1 MSSLTTS
8 LSRIF
13 LKHPRE
19 VGMTYWQHAAHSLT
33 FSGKFAKA
41 SLQSLIHA
49 FSPNHFQSTTSDLTK
64 SLVEQMTIN
73 KK

>member
-1 MSSLTTS
+1 MSSLI
-8 LSRIF
+8 SRIF

-41 SLQSLIHA
+41 SLQSLTHA
-49 FSPNHFQSTTSDLTK
+49 FFPNHFESTTSELTK
-64 SLVEQMTIN
+64 SLVDQLTN
-73 KK
+73 AKLKN